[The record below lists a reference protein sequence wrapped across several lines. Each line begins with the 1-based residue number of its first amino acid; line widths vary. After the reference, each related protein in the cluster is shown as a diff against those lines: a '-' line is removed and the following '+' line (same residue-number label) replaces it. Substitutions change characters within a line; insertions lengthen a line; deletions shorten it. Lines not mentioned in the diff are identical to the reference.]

1 MNFQPVKQSFV
12 QKYLTPAESLA
23 EILFGLIMV
32 LTFTLTAGIELRE
45 EGREGAR
52 QLLIA
57 TIGCNFAWG
66 IIDGVMYLMNSLF
79 DRSRRTRII
88 LAVQH
93 SKDQNSALELIQRE
107 LNPTLASVTSEEDRA
122 RLYESILALISRA
135 TPEKAR
141 LEKEDL
147 YGAIASFWMVF
158 LSTIPAAVPFIFI
171 SQPYVALRVSNF
183 LLIALLFFVGYTW
196 ARYTHSSRFGMGFGL
211 MLIGLVLV
219 GVAVALGG

>member
-1 MNFQPVKQSFV
+1 MSLQPVKQSFV
-12 QKYLTPAESLA
+12 QKYLTPGESLG

-57 TIGCNFAWG
+57 TIGCNLAWG
-66 IIDGVMYLMNSLF
+66 LIDGVMYLMNCLF

-88 LAVQH
+88 LAIQRA
-93 SKDQNSALELIQRE
+93 KDQDAALAVIERE
-107 LNPTLASVTSEEDRA
+107 LNPALAAVTSAGDRT
-122 RLYESILALISRA
+122 RLYESILSLISRA
-135 TPEKAR
+135 TPEKSR
-141 LEKEDL
+141 VEKEDL
-147 YGAIASFWMVF
+147 YGALASFLMVF
-158 LSTIPAAVPFIFI
+158 LSTIPAAVPFMFI

-183 LLIALLFFVGYTW
+183 LLIAMLFFVGYKW
-196 ARYTHSSRFGMGFGL
+196 AQYTQISRFGMGFGL

-219 GVAVALGG
+219 ALAVALGG